1 MQNAIEMPEVF
12 GAADVMFHETV
23 MSISGNRLAE
33 SIARVLF
40 ERARDSARY
49 HGSPPSPNQQRQTL
63 REHGAIFAAIEAG
76 DGDLAEQVMDAH
88 SIDAWQRRRP
98 PDHRGTKSRG

>member
-1 MQNAIEMPEVF
+1 
-12 GAADVMFHETV
+12 V

-40 ERARDSARY
+40 ERARESARY
-49 HGSPPSPNQQRQTL
+49 HGGPPSQKQQRLTL
-63 REHGAIFAAIEAG
+63 REHEAIFAAIEAQ
-76 DGDLAEQVMDAH
+76 DGDLAEQVMDGH
-88 SIDAWQRRRP
+88 IIDSWQRRRP